1 MKTDFVSD
9 DFDEFSIR
17 FRVIG
22 IIINVFICFN
32 VLRGMLMI
40 QNFFYSVSSLLIRN
54 RTWAVRLIN
63 IHLTLI

>member
-1 MKTDFVSD
+1 MKADFDSD

-32 VLRGMLMI
+32 VI
-40 QNFFYSVSSLLIRN
+40 
-54 RTWAVRLIN
+54 
-63 IHLTLI
+63 